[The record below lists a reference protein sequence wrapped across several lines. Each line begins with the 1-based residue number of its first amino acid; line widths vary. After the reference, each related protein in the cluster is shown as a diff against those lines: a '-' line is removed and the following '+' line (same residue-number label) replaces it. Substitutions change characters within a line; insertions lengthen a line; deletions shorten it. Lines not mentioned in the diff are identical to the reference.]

1 MVWPVENSVDWR
13 RDVVRP
19 SAATS
24 IMHYDRNNPSVLL
37 RTIVSS
43 DGSVADSINGDFLI
57 KLAKFLTCLKLN
69 GFMNPGKL
77 SLFFFTELKPKT
89 RVFI

>member
-13 RDVVRP
+13 RDAVIP

-24 IMHYDRNNPSVLL
+24 ILHYDRNNPSVRL

-43 DGSVADSINGDFLI
+43 DGSVADSIHDDFWI
-57 KLAKFLTCLKLN
+57 KLAKFLTCLKLT
-69 GFMNPGKL
+69 GLSMNPGRL
-77 SLFFFTELKPKT
+77 SLIFFY
-89 RVFI
+89 